1 MNRSAFVR
9 ALTLAVLL
17 TAPAAV
23 ASRGYPPEIR
33 RVTGACATPV
43 CIVCHTS
50 STGGTGTAERPF
62 AMTLKSEGL
71 TGNGNLTALGKALAA
86 IEATPRDSDGDGVD
100 DLTELRQGSNP
111 SNSTSTSAACSAT
124 GGDGGTEVVP
134 PGEPEPLSYGCGAL
148 PPSAAF
154 LLVMTVLAAGWRPK

>member
-1 MNRSAFVR
+1 MNRSAFLR
-9 ALTLAVLL
+9 ALTLAVLVA
-17 TAPAAV
+17 APAAV

-43 CIVCHTS
+43 CTVCHTS
-50 STGGTGTAERPF
+50 STGGTGTAQQPF
-62 AMTLKSEGL
+62 AITMKGEGL
-71 TGNGNLTALGKALAA
+71 TGGGNLTALGKALAA

-111 SNSTSTSAACSAT
+111 SSSTSSSAACSPA
-124 GGDGGTEVVP
+124 GSDGGTVVTP

-154 LLVMTVLAAGWRPK
+154 LLVMTVVIAGWRPK